1 MMVDKD
7 DIGLQSHDWGEIYVE
22 NFPYDDAV
30 WITSCEECGMQIV
43 GSIWDK
49 TNYLYVREGD
59 GSCE

>member
-7 DIGLQSHDWGEIYVE
+7 DIDLHIHAWGEIWVE
-22 NFPYDDAV
+22 SFPYDDAV

-49 TNYLYVREGD
+49 TNDLHVREGD